1 MTTMTRVLSTF
12 LLLTLAALAPACG
25 RDSGDDDDDD
35 DGGGSC
41 ASAGRAICAAA
52 CDCRPGDGCAITDE
66 TASATISFDTQEDC
80 EALYV
85 GLGCTGG
92 GDQTIDFGQCQ
103 ADVEAAACA
112 GDGDEAGVVGPASCE
127 GED

>member
-1 MTTMTRVLSTF
+1 MTTFRSVLFTLGLS
-12 LLLTLAALAPACG
+12 LALAAAGACG
-25 RDSGDDDDDD
+25 GDDDDD

-66 TASATISFDTQEDC
+66 TASATISFDSLSDC

-85 GLGCTGG
+85 TLGCSGG
-92 GDQTIDFGQCQ
+92 GDGTIDFEACQ
-103 ADVEAAACA
+103 ADIEAAECA
-112 GDGDEAGVVGPASCE
+112 GEGEEAGVVSPASCDSSE
-127 GED
+127 E